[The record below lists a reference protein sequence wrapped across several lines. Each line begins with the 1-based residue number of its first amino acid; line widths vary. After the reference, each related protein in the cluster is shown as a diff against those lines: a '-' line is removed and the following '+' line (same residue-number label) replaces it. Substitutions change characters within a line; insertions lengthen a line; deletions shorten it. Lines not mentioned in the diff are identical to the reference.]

1 MNSLQQ
7 SKYFAGAIIISLI
20 ISIFFLWL
28 VDAPL
33 VETAKLLVEGAFG
46 TNQRIGDTSMI
57 WVPLL
62 LASASLV
69 VTFSAGLWNIGVEGQ
84 IVAGAVAATFIARE
98 VEGSAVVVLALMV
111 IGGFVGG
118 ALWGLLVGV
127 LRVKGGVNEI
137 FGGIG
142 LNFVATGLIV
152 YLVIGPWSREGVA
165 STGGT
170 EPFRAEAWFPTIDG
184 LRASP
189 LALVIAFLALASVMF
204 LLSRTNFG
212 LRLRATGKNSLAA
225 NRFGIA
231 TSRYLLMAF
240 IIGGGIAGLA
250 GVTQAGAVY
259 HRLVPS
265 ISGGYGF
272 LAILIVLLARFRGLW
287 VIPIALFFA
296 TIAMGSF
303 QWQLRLGLHSALGGV
318 IQGVLVLS
326 VVLVMGYRE
335 VRQLRQQ
342 SIIRNDTTS

>member
-1 MNSLQQ
+1 MNSVQQ
-7 SKYFAGAIIISLI
+7 IKYFTGAIIISLL

-28 VDAPL
+28 IDAPL
-33 VETAKLLVEGAFG
+33 VDTAKLLVEGAFG
-46 TNQRIGDTSMI
+46 TNQRIGDTFMI

-84 IVAGAVAATFIARE
+84 IVAGAVAASFIARE
-98 VEGSAVVVLALMV
+98 VQGSTAVVLTLMV
-111 IGGFVGG
+111 VGGFVGG

-152 YLVIGPWSREGVA
+152 YLVIGPWSRDGVA

-170 EPFRAEAWFPTIDG
+170 EPFRDQAWFPTIDG

-189 LALVIAFLALASVMF
+189 LALAIAFLALISVMF
-204 LLSRTNFG
+204 LLSKTNFG

-272 LAILIVLLARFRGLW
+272 LAILIVLLARFRGFW

-296 TIAMGSF
+296 TIAMASF

-326 VVLVMGYRE
+326 VVLVMGYQE
-335 VRQLRQQ
+335 VRRHREQ
-342 SIIRNDTTS
+342 ITTRDETAP